1 MDRGMLMWEEME
13 ERRLN
18 RLSKEEKYYTQL
30 QKLGLDGLIQEVSAG
45 EVAEHAANMK
55 SQIYLLWG
63 TLLYERSVVE
73 YKLGLPTW
81 EECLEVSVE

>member
-1 MDRGMLMWEEME
+1 ME
-13 ERRLN
+13 KRRLN

-45 EVAEHAANMK
+45 EAAEHAANMK